1 MKKRTA
7 ILFAAILFLASCAQR
22 ETCTCQAQAPSY
34 TEPELRAGMNTF
46 SDDMYR
52 ELSQTNEKNIF
63 YSPFSISSA
72 VSLLYTGSAGETAR
86 EIGDV
91 MNYGP
96 LTAQFSKTM
105 GKLVTF
111 HTSPSDEFECRSSQS
126 LWIQKG
132 FKLDPAYE
140 QAMAVD
146 FKSALV
152 NVDFIREPAS
162 AKDRIDGWVAKV
174 TRNRIKKIIPEDGI
188 DADTRLILVNAI
200 YFEGEWQYPFSK
212 KKTTTKPFYISKD
225 ETDDCQLMYQ
235 RHRLKYSSAAGY
247 QMVELPYKGGAYSM
261 MLVVPKARFGISSLE
276 KNDFS
281 ALLEQHEKNMKWE
294 DVELYLPKFEFKTLY
309 QLKDQLVDL
318 GMKQVFTSSA
328 DLSGIASGKDLYVAY
343 VIHKAYIK
351 VDEVKTEAAAATAIG
366 IRVTS
371 MAPMPMQPRI
381 IRADHPFMFAIRDNA
396 NGQILFMGRLSQPE

>member
-1 MKKRTA
+1 MNKRTA
-7 ILFAAILFLASCAQR
+7 IFFTAILFLASCAQR
-22 ETCTCQAQAPSY
+22 ETCNCQAQAPAY

-46 SDDMYR
+46 SDNMYG
-52 ELSQTNEKNIF
+52 ELTQTNEKNIF

-86 EIGDV
+86 EIGNV

-96 LTAQFSKTM
+96 LTEQFSKTM
-105 GKLVTF
+105 GEVVTF
-111 HTSPSDEFECRSSQS
+111 HTSPGDEFECRSSQS

-132 FKLDPAYE
+132 FKLNPAYQ

-152 NVDFIREPAS
+152 NVDFIHEPAS
-162 AKDRIDGWVAKV
+162 AKAQIDGWVAKV
-174 TRNRIKKIIPEDGI
+174 TKNRIKKIIPEDGV

-200 YFEGEWQYPFSK
+200 YFEGEWQYPFRK
-212 KKTTTKPFYISKD
+212 KLTEEQPFYISKD
-225 ETDDCQLMYQ
+225 ETGDCQLMYQ
-235 RHRLKYSSAAGY
+235 RHRLKYSSGGGY
-247 QMVELPYKGGAYSM
+247 EMVELPYKGGAYSM
-261 MLVVPKARFGISSLE
+261 MLVVPKERFGISSIE
-276 KNDFS
+276 KNSFS
-281 ALLEQHEKNMKWE
+281 DYLEHHEKNVKWE
-294 DVELYLPKFEFKTLY
+294 DVELYLPKFEFKTVY

-328 DLSGIASGKDLYVAY
+328 DLSGIAAGKDLYVAY
-343 VIHKAYIK
+343 IIHKAYIK
-351 VDEVKTEAAAATAIG
+351 VDEVMTEAAAATAIG

-371 MAPMPMQPRI
+371 MAPMPIQPRI
-381 IRADHPFMFAIRDNA
+381 IRADHPFLFAVRDNT